1 MKDEEY
7 RAGEERR
14 IVFFRIDDT
23 TELSAGVCR
32 CSMVRRYI
40 IPMCQKRKIEE

>member
-7 RAGEERR
+7 RAGEESR
-14 IVFFRIDDT
+14 IVFYRMIDT

-32 CSMVRRYI
+32 CLVVRRYI